1 MKASRD
7 PLDLLEKNLDGRYL
21 HAYWF
26 NEDVYSDLESFV
38 KKDRKIRGFKTATA
52 PFVIWTV
59 ER

>member
-1 MKASRD
+1 MKVSRD
-7 PLDLLEKNLDGRYL
+7 PLDLLEKNLNGRHL
-21 HAYWF
+21 HAYRV

-38 KKDRKIRGFKTATA
+38 KKDREFKGFQTASP